1 MIGIYK
7 SPADFRS
14 TLMQSGTN
22 HADGPT
28 DIPMRKDPMG
38 EDSKN
43 LVTGTVLHEKSCKAC
58 IVAASPPD
66 VSTVLKIKT

>member
-1 MIGIYK
+1 
-7 SPADFRS
+7 
-14 TLMQSGTN
+14 
-22 HADGPT
+22 
-28 DIPMRKDPMG
+28 MG